1 MRKQLERQYCL
12 PGVRFCMASA
22 EALGEL
28 ETITMPRRCIRISLA
43 LIFLLSSNAWALGLG
58 EIRLDSALNGPMRAQ
73 IELLSASPEELEN
86 LVVALASQETFAR
99 YGLDRPY
106 YLQDLHFEIVRT
118 DAGSYVNITSTT
130 PISEPFL
137 TFLVEATWARGRLL
151 REYTVLLDPPTF
163 APPAAA
169 ETRPA
174 VTAPQRSTPADS
186 ARIERQPPPRPAARE
201 PDAERRPTPAP
212 ASRTEPRTEP
222 QPVAD
227 VPAASFDT
235 SAGGDYI
242 VQRRETLWG
251 IASRY
256 RPDSRLTMNQTMLA
270 IFEANPD
277 AFGGNINILRAGA
290 SLRIPSADDIYRI
303 DRGYALDEARRQHA
317 AWGGMPAPAPT
328 VDPVETT
335 KRPSLTLVPPDEEPV
350 GVGTGIEGVE
360 DGEPVTREQEI
371 LDRIAELEA
380 ADVPQQR
387 SLIEIRD
394 NELSILRQELA
405 DIRGEIYEP
414 PVEDLEP
421 TDDAVADDE
430 GLFPDTDE
438 TMADD
443 ADAADD
449 DTESVIQP
457 PSNVISAPARPEAT
471 LIDKIIGALT
481 SIWTII
487 GGAVILAA
495 GVLFWF
501 VRRGRGDDDE
511 LDSWTSAGSQSSD
524 FDETV
529 LSATESLRAPEH
541 DESIVVVEQE
551 SGIRPLD
558 EDTVDAPGPAGDPEV
573 VGDTGE
579 FGSLED
585 TFSSETA
592 VNLDQSD
599 PIAEADFHMAYGL
612 YDQAAD
618 LINGALEVE
627 ADRLDLL
634 TKLCEIYFVW
644 GNRDAFVDA
653 AQRVKQV
660 AGESG
665 TGEWDKIVIMGQQIA
680 ADHELFAGAGVAGAT
695 KAVDLSFEADMD
707 EASALDMDFGAA
719 SDEAD
724 DIIDLGASGDDD
736 VIDLGG
742 AAVGGE
748 DIIDLG
754 ASADAPA
761 GVDVV
766 DFDFDDAETV
776 TAGSDEAEETD
787 FAITQETPTIEAST
801 TEEETAEMPSSGAT
815 VETPTI
821 EEQFAGLDVTS
832 ELPSLPDAVDEA
844 IADSG
849 QASDATA
856 EINLDEL
863 GLDLDGLEETEIAS
877 LDDDIDDLAETEL
890 ASLDDEMEITSSH
903 VILEDTTS
911 QEILED
917 TGINEALPD
926 LAEATGKNPEV
937 DPDATGVQRSLD
949 PAATGMMEE
958 LDIDDPL
965 SATGAMRLAADET
978 GQNPMMQ
985 QVEEDTDIGFDESLL
1000 DATGRTQILP
1010 EDFAVETGADVDGL
1024 ISDQEE
1030 TLLATMDDDDDTKG
1044 LGDQDA
1050 TMLAPTMDDDSDFDF
1065 AKTEAL
1071 PKDVFTGNIDLDETG
1086 ELPAIAS
1093 TDVDLDLD
1101 DLTAALKVSEMG
1113 DTVDMPR
1120 DDATVEHVRPNIE
1133 VDDTSEVPTMSL
1145 SPEDISEDLH
1155 EARTMTEVGTKLD
1168 LARAYVDMGD
1178 PGGARSILE
1187 EVLDE
1192 GDESQRQ
1199 QAQQLLDSLP
1209 G

>member
-28 ETITMPRRCIRISLA
+28 ETITMPRRCIRFSLA
-43 LIFLLSSNAWALGLG
+43 LIFLLSSNVWALGLG
-58 EIRLDSALNGPMRAQ
+58 EIRLDSALNAPMRAR
-73 IELLSASPEELEN
+73 IELLSATPEELEN
-86 LVVALASQETFAR
+86 LVVALASAETFAR

-106 YLQDLHFEIVRT
+106 YLQDLTFEIVRS
-118 DAGSYVNITSTT
+118 DAGAYVSIRSAT
-130 PISEPFL
+130 PITEPFL

-169 ETRPA
+169 DTRPA
-174 VTAPQRSTPADS
+174 VTAPQRSTPTDS
-186 ARIERQPPPRPAARE
+186 ARIERQQQPQAAPPE
-201 PDAERRPTPAP
+201 PEPQRRPLPAP
-212 ASRTEPRTEP
+212 APRTEPRADS

-227 VPAASFDT
+227 TPEISYDT
-235 SAGGDYI
+235 SAGRDYI

-251 IASRY
+251 IASRF

-270 IFEANPD
+270 IFEANPG

-317 AWGGMPAPAPT
+317 AWGGMPAPPPT

-335 KRPSLTLVPPDEEPV
+335 TRPSLTLVPPDEEPV

-360 DGEPVTREQEI
+360 DGEPMTREQEV

-394 NELSILRQELA
+394 NELAMLRQELA

-414 PVEDLEP
+414 PVEDLDL
-421 TDDAVADDE
+421 TDDAATDEELSADMDDAAADGEDVDDSTVAD
-430 GLFPDTDE
+430 TD
-438 TMADD
+438 
-443 ADAADD
+443 
-449 DTESVIQP
+449 SVIQP
-457 PSNVISAPARPEAT
+457 PSNIISAPARPEPT
-471 LIDKIIGALT
+471 LVDTILGYLT

-511 LDSWTSAGSQSSD
+511 LESWTSPGESARD
-524 FDETV
+524 LDETV
-529 LSATESLRAPEH
+529 LSATESLRAPSL
-541 DESIVVVEQE
+541 DESIVVVEQG
-551 SGIRPLD
+551 SGIQPLD
-558 EDTVDAPGPAGDPEV
+558 EDTVDAPGPSGELET

-627 ADRLDLL
+627 PDRLDLL

-653 AQRVKQV
+653 ATRVKQV
-660 AGESG
+660 AGDST

-680 ADHELFAGAGVAGAT
+680 GDHELFVGAGVAGAT
-695 KAVDLSFEADMD
+695 RAVDLSFEADMD

-719 SDEAD
+719 ADEA
-724 DIIDLGASGDDD
+724 DD
-736 VIDLGG
+736 VIDLG
-742 AAVGGE
+742 A
-748 DIIDLG
+748 DLG
-754 ASADAPA
+754 VPADDDA
-761 GVDVV
+761 V
-766 DFDFDDAETV
+766 DFVLEDEETV
-776 TAGSDEAEETD
+776 AIGSDDDEIE
-787 FAITQETPTIEAST
+787 FAVTQETPTIEASS
-801 TEEETAEMPSSGAT
+801 TEADTAEMPSSGET

-832 ELPSLPDAVDEA
+832 ELPSIPDAVDEA

-863 GLDLDGLEETEIAS
+863 GLDLDGLEETEVAS
-877 LDDDIDDLAETEL
+877 LDEIDDFADTEF
-890 ASLDDEMEITSSH
+890 ASLDDELDVTS
-903 VILEDTTS
+903 T
-911 QEILED
+911 QEVLED
-917 TGINEALPD
+917 TGINEVLPD
-926 LAEATGKNPEV
+926 LAEATGKNPEI
-937 DPDATGVQRSLD
+937 DPDATGVQRTID
-949 PAATGMMEE
+949 TGTTGMMESV
-958 LDIDDPL
+958 DIDEAL
-965 SATGAMRLAADET
+965 SSTSEMRLAADET
-978 GQNPMMQ
+978 GQNPLMQ
-985 QVEEDTDIGFDESLL
+985 QVEEDTDFNFDESLL

-1010 EDFAVETGADVDGL
+1010 EDFAVETAADFDKV

-1030 TLLATMDDDDDTKG
+1030 TLLASMDDEDEPG
-1044 LGDQDA
+1044 ALSDQDA
-1050 TMLAPTMDDDSDFDF
+1050 TMLAPTVDDDQDFDF

-1071 PKDVFTGNIDLDETG
+1071 PKDVFTGNMGLDETG

-1133 VDDTSEVPTMSL
+1133 ADDTAEVPTMSL
-1145 SPEDISEDLH
+1145 SPEDMSDDLH

-1192 GDESQRQ
+1192 GDQSQRQ

-1209 G
+1209 I